1 MKKFIK
7 ILFVVILSLF
17 TLNVS
22 AKDDSIQ
29 LYYGY
34 SCPHC
39 RREKVFLA
47 ELKEKYD
54 SLAIEEYEVY
64 KNRDNESKMLDEKER
79 LGVKQNGVPFL
90 VIGDDYV
97 LGYMEEYNEKIENL
111 IVEYLGIEKIDD
123 INTKDNNDS
132 KEDNSNSNDDNKK
145 DNVNN
150 ENKEVLPFLG
160 KIDVKNTSLVLMS
173 IVIGLVDGFNPCAM
187 WVLLFLIS
195 SLLGM
200 ENKKRK
206 WILGITFLVASA
218 FVYMLIMMSWLKIAE
233 SFSASVMIRT
243 RIAIIAIVGAL
254 FNLYGF
260 YKSVK
265 VKDVGCNVT
274 SVKKRKSIFE
284 KIKKFTKEQNF
295 ILALIGVITLAVSVN
310 IVELAC
316 SAGLPML
323 FSSILAINNIHG
335 FTAFV
340 YTLLY
345 ILFFLLDDIIVF
357 VIAMLTLK
365 VSGISNKYSKYSKL
379 IGGILMLIIGVL
391 LIVKPEWIMFNF

>member
-123 INTKDNNDS
+123 INSKDNNDS
-132 KEDNSNSNDDNKK
+132 KEDNKK

-173 IVIGLVDGFNPCAM
+173 VVIGLVDGFNPCAM

-233 SFSASVMIRT
+233 SFSASIIIRT
-243 RIAIIAIVGAL
+243 IIAIIAIVGAL

>member
-1 MKKFIK
+1 MYVSYVSNIF
-7 ILFVVILSLF
+7 FVILSLF

-132 KEDNSNSNDDNKK
+132 KEDNSNDDNKK

-233 SFSASVMIRT
+233 SFSASVIIRT
-243 RIAIIAIVGAL
+243 IIAIIAIVGAL

-357 VIAMLTLK
+357 VITMLTLK